1 MDTHK
6 ADCNSSHSGCPV
18 VTKVGALLK
27 LWGANKNFT
36 PVQLAIEQTI
46 ITMAVWKRYPK
57 NWYPCTLW
65 CYCWQIL
72 QVYHLRPPIC

>member
-46 ITMAVWKRYPK
+46 ITMAV
-57 NWYPCTLW
+57 
-65 CYCWQIL
+65 
-72 QVYHLRPPIC
+72 